1 MEQVA
6 TEQEQQEN
14 VQEDSKI
21 IVLWKILKSFAGL
34 AYLIPKE
41 LIKKVFINPL
51 FQITAIIT
59 GDENVNK
66 SIGILFSIL
75 LCIASIFSYQLY
87 YHSSPPPPTNQHQIP
102 SLPLTIPIKIPNTSS
117 FHLFPTTHIPT
128 INNWP
133 DLMEQIKQ
141 IWSRLEGD
149 GNHLQQQVSRLQS
162 EFNHHLQV
170 HDLDQEKVWS
180 ELQNKQTQLNLLQQ
194 FINRKLDTSTTTK
207 EQQQQQQVPPAS
219 SADEKNSLVPAALP
233 PVDNPNDLDTEQ
245 IKSLIQSAIYKY
257 HQDILDE
264 ADYALK
270 TRHASILYSLTSATY
285 YHAPAWQQSIFR
297 FVGLVTESNSPEL
310 AISSQIDVGRCWSM
324 DGNQGTLGIV
334 LSEPIF
340 IDGISI
346 EYPSPNLLHHR
357 MEHAPRSIELLG
369 ISNYPKRPS
378 QLVSLGIVEYDI
390 FHNDSTVQTFRI
402 YHEEKSLFKAVQV
415 RVHSNWGSSEHTD
428 IYRVRI
434 HGQPAAVKDL

>member
-6 TEQEQQEN
+6 TEQEQQQEN
-14 VQEDSKI
+14 VQKDSKI
-21 IVLWKILKSFAGL
+21 IVLWKILKSFVGL

-41 LIKKVFINPL
+41 LIKKVFLNPL
-51 FQITAIIT
+51 FQITA
-59 GDENVNK
+59 DENVNK
-66 SIGILFSIL
+66 SIGILFSLL

-87 YHSSPPPPTNQHQIP
+87 YHPSSPTNQPQPQIP
-102 SLPLTIPIKIPNTSS
+102 SLPLTMPIKIPNTSS
-117 FHLFPTTHIPT
+117 FPLFSSTHIPT

-149 GNHLQQQVSRLQS
+149 GHNLQQQVSRLQS

-194 FINRKLDTSTTTK
+194 FINRKLDTTTTK
-207 EQQQQQQVPPAS
+207 EQQAPPPA
-219 SADEKNSLVPAALP
+219 SADEKNALVPAALP
-233 PVDNPNDLDTEQ
+233 PVVDDTKDLDTEQ

-270 TRHASILYSLTSATY
+270 TRHAAILYSLTSATY

-297 FVGLVTESNSPEL
+297 FVGLVAGTNSPEL
-310 AISSQIDVGRCWSM
+310 TISSETDVGRCWSM

-346 EYPSPNLLHHR
+346 EYPSPNLLHNR

-378 QLVSLGIVEYDI
+378 QFVSLGLVEYDI
-390 FHNDSTVQTFRI
+390 YHNDSIVQTFRI
-402 YHEEKSLFKAVQV
+402 YHEEKRLFKAVQV
-415 RVHSNWGSSEHTD
+415 RVHSNWGSSEYTD

-434 HGQPAAVKDL
+434 HGQPAV